1 MPGDTRIDEQT
12 VLDGRDLVDLWT
24 VGHYVDGL
32 VHTAMARGGSSG
44 GMLAMLAHIAGAGPL
59 STTELAA
66 ALGIP
71 FMTASDHV
79 ERLIAAGE
87 VRRIPHPTDG
97 RSKLLE
103 VTAAGSRRYR
113 TAEPAVRSVTA
124 SIESHL
130 RMPPARVR
138 AALRDLRRAVEL
150 ARLEFEAAP

>member
-1 MPGDTRIDEQT
+1 MAGDTRVGEHT
-12 VLDGRDLVDLWT
+12 VLDGRDLVDLWA
-24 VGHYVDGL
+24 VGQYVDGL
-32 VHTAMARGGSSG
+32 VHSAMAHARSSG
-44 GMLAMLAHIAGAGPL
+44 DLLAMLAHIASAGPL

-66 ALGIP
+66 ALGVA

-103 VTAAGSRRYR
+103 VTAAGRRRYR
-113 TAEPAVRSVTA
+113 TAEPAIRSVTA
-124 SIESHL
+124 AIEAHL
-130 RMPPARVR
+130 RTPPSRVR
-138 AALRDLRRAVEL
+138 AALRDLRSAVEL